1 MEQNIKTFTTS
12 SEIFVTDLSQH
23 GAYALGMWGL
33 FLKNAGLMWGNV
45 RRRYG
50 KCGACVWGRRA
61 YTQGMGGGGG
71 GAVCEGIVGLT
82 CLWFAC
88 LEFGVYV
95 QGMCVCEEGGGAACG
110 KRGLR

>member
-1 MEQNIKTFTTS
+1 MGN
-12 SEIFVTDLSQH
+12 V
-23 GAYALGMWGL
+23 GL
-33 FLKNAGLMWGNV
+33 VYGDAGLTHREW
-45 RRRYG
+45 
-50 KCGACVWGRRA
+50 
-61 YTQGMGGGGG
+61 GGGGG
-71 GAVCEGIVGLT
+71 VCEGIVGLT